1 MNNAISPGY
10 PAIDQA
16 RYSWWRRCLMGIT
29 AIFLALAIPTW
40 IFTVVG
46 KEEWNSLW
54 LMLAHGATAVAL
66 LFLAAVQLR
75 GSGGL
80 RAFLGRDLGRTYK
93 ICLPIVIVIYV
104 VCTSLDVGLGFGR
117 ETFMV
122 SFLGGLTALE
132 KVVCLV
138 MLLALPPISE
148 ELLYR
153 HFLMRLFP
161 LNSRLWQWV
170 AILCTSSLFML
181 MHSQYT
187 HWPSFALI
195 GSLAVLFAY
204 ARMRTGGILVPI
216 LLHSFAEVCGM
227 LSDTVLSQ
235 LV

>member
-1 MNNAISPGY
+1 MNNAISLGH
-10 PAIDQA
+10 PATDQA
-16 RYSWWRRCLMGIT
+16 RYSWWRRCLIGIT
-29 AIFLALAIPTW
+29 SLFLALAIPTW

-46 KEEWNSLW
+46 KDEWNSLW

-66 LFLAAVQLR
+66 LLLAAVQLR
-75 GSGGL
+75 SSGGL
-80 RAFLGRDLGRTYK
+80 RALFGHDLGRTCK
-93 ICLPIVIVIYV
+93 IYLPIVLVIYV
-104 VCTSLDVGLGFGR
+104 VGTSLDIGLGYGR

-122 SFLGGLTALE
+122 SFLGGLSTLE
-132 KVVCLV
+132 KVLCLV

-161 LNSRLWQWV
+161 LNSQVWGWV
-170 AILCTSSLFML
+170 AILSTSSLFML

-187 HWPSFALI
+187 HWPSFAVI
-195 GSLAVLFAY
+195 GALAVLFSY
-204 ARMRTGGILVPI
+204 ARIRTGGILVPV

-235 LV
+235 FT

>member
-1 MNNAISPGY
+1 MINAISPGY
-10 PAIDQA
+10 PPIDQA
-16 RYSWWRRCLMGIT
+16 RYSWWRRCLIGIT
-29 AIFLALAIPTW
+29 ALFLALAIQTW

-75 GSGGL
+75 DSGGL
-80 RAFLGRDLGRTYK
+80 RALLGHGLGRTLKVY
-93 ICLPIVIVIYV
+93 LPIVIVIYV
-104 VCTSLDVGLGFGR
+104 VCTSLDVGLGYGR
-117 ETFMV
+117 ETFMI
-122 SFLGGLTALE
+122 SFLGGLSALE
-132 KVVCLV
+132 KLLCLV

-161 LNSRLWQWV
+161 MNSRFWQWT
-170 AILCTSSLFML
+170 AILITSTLFML
-181 MHSQYT
+181 MHSQYA

-204 ARMRTGGILVPI
+204 ARVRTGGILVPV
-216 LLHSFAEVCGM
+216 LLHSFAEICGM